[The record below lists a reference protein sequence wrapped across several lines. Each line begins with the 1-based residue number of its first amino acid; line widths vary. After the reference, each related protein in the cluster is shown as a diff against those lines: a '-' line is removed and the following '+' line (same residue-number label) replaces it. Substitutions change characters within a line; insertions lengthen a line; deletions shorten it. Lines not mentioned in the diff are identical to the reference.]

1 MFYKHS
7 FPSCSKNTPIF
18 HQVCLF
24 IAPLP
29 SRYGIYLRFIA
40 FITSLPFYLSAIQV
54 LQHTP
59 LFIPL
64 DIPIAVLRRH
74 ELLLVASS
82 HIWLPQEK
90 FPFLALVADKKEF
103 TKLKEVLLAFSS
115 FRLPLSTQNT
125 NFQHSPQEYFLI
137 AIYWDTSCFSF

>member
-7 FPSCSKNTPIF
+7 NPSCSKSIPIF

-29 SRYGIYLRFIA
+29 SRYEIYLRFIA

-59 LFIPL
+59 LFIHL
-64 DIPIAVLRRH
+64 DTTLAMLRKH
-74 ELLLVASS
+74 EFLLVASS
-82 HIWLPQEK
+82 HIWFTQEK
-90 FPFLALVADKKEF
+90 FLFLVLVADKKEF
-103 TKLKEVLLAFSS
+103 TKLKAVLLAFSS

-125 NFQHSPQEYFLI
+125 NFQHNPQEYFLI